1 MINDIRNYID
11 NDFIFYLLIIL
22 FVIVVINVIS
32 KFVNNLYLL
41 IINFRLFINFIYKL
55 FIQFIKFLIKFIFFP
70 FTIYN
75 WIKEYK
81 FYNQF
86 IINVSRGKY
95 D

>member
-1 MINDIRNYID
+1 MINNIRSYIG

-22 FVIVVINVIS
+22 FVIIAINVFS

-41 IINFRLFINFIYKL
+41 IINFRLFVNFIYKL
-55 FIQFIKFLIKFIFFP
+55 FIQFIKFLIKFILFP
-70 FTIYN
+70 ITIYN

-86 IINVSRGKY
+86 IINASRGKY

>member
-1 MINDIRNYID
+1 MINNFKNFIG

-22 FVIVVINVIS
+22 FVVIVINVFS

-41 IINFRLFINFIYKL
+41 IINFRLFIDFISKL
-55 FIQFIKFLIKFIFFP
+55 FIKFIKFLIKFIFFP

-86 IINVSRGKY
+86 IINASRFKG
-95 D
+95 